1 MDDKEQGRRSCWT
14 KSYFPDSVFF
24 SNIADDGLEA
34 IAQLGELLDF
44 IAGDIIFQNGEFS
57 DRLYG
62 VVTGEVELSLV
73 YQDKVLKAD
82 IKYEKENQSR
92 IEAVEKP
99 IQVALVNP
107 GKIFGWSALV
117 SRRRRTLT
125 AKCLGTCQ
133 LIGLPGDA
141 LKTLFEKDATLG
153 YTIMTRLSDL
163 ISGRLQ
169 DHTEKLIE
177 AWVEAFD
184 MDSL

>member
-1 MDDKEQGRRSCWT
+1 MLDKELLSRFS
-14 KSYFPDSVFF
+14 FF
-24 SNIADDGLEA
+24 SDIADDGLVA
-34 IAQLGELLDF
+34 IAQLGQLLDF
-44 IAGDIIFQNGEFS
+44 KAGDIIFRNGESS
-57 DRLYG
+57 DHLYG

-82 IKYEKENQSR
+82 IKYEEENQSR

-99 IQVALVNP
+99 IKVAVVDP
-107 GKIFGWSALV
+107 GMVFGWSALA

-125 AKCLGTCQ
+125 AKCPGPCQ

-141 LKTLFEKDATLG
+141 LKALFDKDASLG
-153 YTIMTRLSDL
+153 YKIMTQLSDL
-163 ISGRLQ
+163 ISGRLK
-169 DHTEKLIE
+169 DRTEKLIE